1 MAWRPRLPVLVLCTA
16 VAGGLVGGWA
26 LNRAVFGD
34 DGDSDVDSVVLA
46 EPGEYQEP
54 ADGDNRDVDGERLPD
69 VGLTDAEGLEISASS
84 LVGQPLVV
92 NLWYS
97 TCIPC
102 KRELGEFAAVHREV
116 GDQVRFVGINPLDSV
131 DVMERF
137 AAIAVSATSCCAT
150 SRERS
155 STPSASST
163 SRSRCSWL
171 PTARSSP
178 RPARSTVTSCGPAS
192 RSCSRWGCRSSAG
205 WWPP

>member
-26 LNRAVFGD
+26 LNRAVLGD
-34 DGDSDVDSVVLA
+34 DGDSDIDSVVLA

-54 ADGDNRDVDGERLPD
+54 ADGENRDVDGERLPD
-69 VGLTDAEGLEISASS
+69 VGLTDAEGLHISASS

-116 GDQVRFVGINPLDSV
+116 GDQVRFVGINPLDSL

-137 AAIAVSATSCCAT
+137 ASDRDVGYELLRDESGAFVNALGVVNFPVTLFVAPDGEIVAQTGEIDGDEL
-150 SRERS
+150 R
-155 STPSASST
+155 
-163 SRSRCSWL
+163 
-171 PTARSSP
+171 ARIEELF
-178 RPARSTVTSCGPAS
+178 
-192 RSCSRWGCRSSAG
+192 
-205 WWPP
+205 